1 MDNANEGIIFATMF
15 TQYEDVLQYLYTNLP
30 MFQRVGAVAL
40 KNDLSNTVELCE
52 ALDNPQKKFKSIH
65 IAGTNGK
72 GSTSH
77 MLASVL
83 QSAGYKTGLYTSPH
97 LKSFTERIRVNGKEI
112 SRHFVVDFVNR
123 IQPVIERVNPSFFEI
138 TVAMAFD
145 YFVNEQV
152 DVAVI
157 EVGLG
162 GRLDSTN
169 VITPELSLITNIGWD
184 HTDLLGD
191 TLEKIAA
198 EKAGIIKKNVPVV
211 VSEQQPGIEDVFR
224 KKAAAETAPLY
235 FASEEYKVQL
245 RDDQQTILFDV
256 LKNGQPFQT
265 GIALPLQGIYQQKNL
280 AGVFRAIDI
289 LKEQGWKIS
298 DKQILDG
305 LMKVTSQTGLKGRW
319 QKLGT
324 KPLIVCDTGHNLDG
338 VTQVVEQLK
347 RLSYRQLFMIIG
359 MVKDKDISGVLQ
371 LLPKEAN
378 YYFCQAAIPRALD
391 ANTLAAQ
398 ARALGLKGEVMP
410 NVNEAIQQARAKA
423 AAEDVIFIGGS
434 TFVVAEIEGL

>member
-1 MDNANEGIIFATMF
+1 MDNAHEGIIFAPMF
-15 TQYEDVLQYLYTNLP
+15 TQYEDVLQYLYANLP
-30 MFQRVGAVAL
+30 MFQRVGAVAFRG
-40 KNDLSNTVELCE
+40 DLSNTIALCQ

-97 LKSFTERIRVNGKEI
+97 LKSFTERIRVNGNEI
-112 SRHFVVDFVNR
+112 SRAFVVDFVNR
-123 IQPVIERVNPSFFEI
+123 VQPVIERVQPSFFEI

-145 YFVNEQV
+145 YFVREQV

-224 KKAAAETAPLY
+224 SKATTESAPLH
-235 FASEEYKVQL
+235 FASAIYTVQL
-245 RDDQQTILFDV
+245 RDDGQTILFDV
-256 LKNGQPFQT
+256 LKNRQPFQT

-280 AGVFRAIDI
+280 AGVLRAIDI
-289 LKEQGWKIS
+289 LKDKGWRIS
-298 DKQILDG
+298 DEQLLDG
-305 LMKVTSQTGLKGRW
+305 LAKVTSQTGLKGRW

-324 KPLIVCDTGHNLDG
+324 NPLIVCDTGHNLDG
-338 VTQVVEQLK
+338 VAQVVEQLK

-359 MVKDKDISGVLQ
+359 MVKDKDISGVLL

-391 ANTLAAQ
+391 ANTLAEQ
-398 ARALGLKGEVMP
+398 ARALGLKGEVIA
-410 NVNEAIQQARAKA
+410 NVNEAIQHARAKA
-423 AAEDVIFIGGS
+423 SAEDVIFIGGS
-434 TFVVAEIEGL
+434 TFVVAEIDGL

>member
-1 MDNANEGIIFATMF
+1 MDNVCEGIIFAPMF
-15 TQYEDVLQYLYTNLP
+15 TQYEDVLQYLYANLP
-30 MFQRVGAVAL
+30 MFQRVGAVAF
-40 KNDLSNTVELCE
+40 KSDLGNTIALCE
-52 ALDNPQKKFKSIH
+52 ALDNPQKRFKLIH

-112 SRHFVVDFVNR
+112 SQHFVVDFVNR

-145 YFVNEQV
+145 YFVREQV
-152 DVAVI
+152 DIAVI

-211 VSEQQPGIEDVFR
+211 VSEQQPGIADVFR
-224 KKAAAETAPLY
+224 KKAAVETAPLY
-235 FASEEYKVQL
+235 FASDVYSVSL
-245 RDDQQTILFDV
+245 RDVQGNTVFDV
-256 LKNGQPFQT
+256 LKNGKPAHA

-280 AGVFRAIDI
+280 AGVLGAIDI
-289 LKEQGWKIS
+289 LRQQGWNIS
-298 DKQILDG
+298 DEQLRDG
-305 LMKVTSQTGLKGRW
+305 LTKVMSQTGLKGRW

-324 KPLIVCDTGHNLDG
+324 NPLVVCDTGHNLDG
-338 VTQVVEQLK
+338 ITQVVKQLQQ
-347 RLSYRQLFMIIG
+347 LSYRKLFMIIG
-359 MVKDKDISGVLQ
+359 MVKDKDISAVLE

-378 YYFCQAAIPRALD
+378 YYFCQASIPRALD
-391 ANTLAAQ
+391 ANTLAEK
-398 ARALGLKGEVMP
+398 ARSIGLKGEVIA
-410 NVNEAIQQARAKA
+410 NVNEAIQQARAQA
-423 AAEDVIFIGGS
+423 SADDVIFIGGS